1 MLNITNKQNNKYPK
15 RQPGQLLLLGSSS
28 ESELSELDE
37 PSELDE
43 LSEFV
48 ELSICSV
55 CSLSGL
61 ELISPA

>member
-1 MLNITNKQNNKYPK
+1 MLNITNKQNNKYSIG
-15 RQPGQLLLLGSSS
+15 QPGQLLLLFSSS